1 MFGKVSE
8 DSFQN
13 IFDLSFDSDDSK
25 CVVGSRGLDFL
36 SALSP
41 NSLNSYNNNNNNII
55 KNKNNAFNS
64 SFELDEQL
72 PSSKSWRSEF
82 SGSQQE
88 ELEQAF
94 ANLCSRQR
102 QPSSSAQDAFASS
115 FFPFSLNSISDK
127 NNKSCDLVD
136 NSSRKK
142 LLYSAALTTVG
153 SNSGSSASSTCSSS
167 SSSAISCP
175 STSSGSLPAS
185 KVNPSR
191 YKTELC
197 RPYQENGS
205 CKYGEKC
212 QFAHGLQELRTV
224 NRHPK
229 YKTDLCKTYHSVG
242 FCPYGPRCHFIHSLE
257 ELTAG
262 TPNGT
267 GQRNSPIPNGS
278 SSVCSTPSTPT
289 ATSASTNEIAA
300 AIAAL
305 RQLPIYTPER
315 LSAPPGFGPRPARRP
330 LESLGLTGLNSSG
343 SSGTSSASSLSP
355 SMLTDLEDG
364 NDSLPRLPV
373 FSRLS
378 H

>member
-1 MFGKVSE
+1 MFGKVPE

-13 IFDLSFDSDDSK
+13 IFDLSFDSEENK
-25 CVVGSRGLDFL
+25 CVLGSRGLDFL
-36 SALSP
+36 STLSP
-41 NSLNSYNNNNNNII
+41 NSLNSYNNNNNNHNNNNNSVS
-55 KNKNNAFNS
+55 NKNTNANHS
-64 SFELDEQL
+64 SFEGEQENSGDIKRWRDGFL
-72 PSSKSWRSEF
+72 SSP

-94 ANLCSRQR
+94 AKLYSNRG

-115 FFPFSLNSISDK
+115 FFPFSLNSLSDK
-127 NNKSCDLVD
+127 NKSCDQVD
-136 NSSRKK
+136 NGKK
-142 LLYSAALTTVG
+142 LLYSAALATAGTN
-153 SNSGSSASSTCSSS
+153 NSCSSASSICSS

-175 STSSGSLPAS
+175 SADSLPAS

-212 QFAHGLQELRTV
+212 QFAHGLPELRTV

-229 YKTDLCKTYHSVG
+229 YKTDLCRTYHSVG

-262 TPNGT
+262 TPNN
-267 GQRNSPIPNGS
+267 GQRS
-278 SSVCSTPSTPT
+278 STPSTPT
-289 ATSASTNEIAA
+289 SSSASTNEIAA

-315 LSAPPGFGPRPARRP
+315 VSAPPGFGPRPVRRP
-330 LESLGLTGLNSSG
+330 LEGLGLSGLNSSG
-343 SSGTSSASSLSP
+343 SSGVSSVSSLSP
-355 SMLTDLEDG
+355 SMLEDAN

-373 FSRLS
+373 FSRF

>member
-1 MFGKVSE
+1 MFGKVPE

-25 CVVGSRGLDFL
+25 CVIGSRGLDFL
-36 SALSP
+36 SSLSP
-41 NSLNSYNNNNNNII
+41 NTLNSYNNNNNNNI
-55 KNKNNAFNS
+55 KNNANNS
-64 SFELDEQL
+64 LYELEEQQN
-72 PSSKSWRSEF
+72 KSWRNGFLSSP
-82 SGSQQE
+82 SGTQQE

-94 ANLCSRQR
+94 AKLYSSHR

-115 FFPFSLNSISDK
+115 FFPFSLNSISGEK
-127 NNKSCDLVD
+127 KSCDLVD
-136 NSSRKK
+136 KK
-142 LLYSAALTTVG
+142 LPYSAAVTAG
-153 SNSGSSASSTCSSS
+153 SNSGSSASSTCSS

-197 RPYQENGS
+197 RPYQENGT

-212 QFAHGLQELRTV
+212 QFAHGMPDLRTV

-229 YKTDLCKTYHSVG
+229 YKTDLCRTYHSVG
-242 FCPYGPRCHFIHSLE
+242 FCPYGPRCHFIHSLD

-262 TPNGT
+262 TPTST
-267 GQRNSPIPNGS
+267 GQRNSPIPIGS
-278 SSVCSTPSTPT
+278 GASSTPSTPT
-289 ATSASTNEIAA
+289 TSASTNEIAA

-315 LSAPPGFGPRPARRP
+315 ISAPPGFGPRQSRRP
-330 LESLGLTGLNSSG
+330 LESLGLTGLNSSE
-343 SSGTSSASSLSP
+343 SSGISSVSSLSP
-355 SMLTDLEDG
+355 SLVSDLE
-364 NDSLPRLPV
+364 DSLPRLPV

>member
-1 MFGKVSE
+1 MIDIIF
-8 DSFQN
+8 FQ
-13 IFDLSFDSDDSK
+13 F
-25 CVVGSRGLDFL
+25 
-36 SALSP
+36 
-41 NSLNSYNNNNNNII
+41 
-55 KNKNNAFNS
+55 
-64 SFELDEQL
+64 
-72 PSSKSWRSEF
+72 
-82 SGSQQE
+82 
-88 ELEQAF
+88 
-94 ANLCSRQR
+94 
-102 QPSSSAQDAFASS
+102 QDAFASS
-115 FFPFSLNSISDK
+115 FFPFSLNSISEK
-127 NNKSCDLVD
+127 NSKSFENND
-136 NSSRKK
+136 NNNNRKK
-142 LLYSAALTTVG
+142 LPYPSPPLATTAG
-153 SNSGSSASSTCSSS
+153 SNSYSSASSTCSSS

-212 QFAHGLQELRTV
+212 QFAHGLPELRTV

-289 ATSASTNEIAA
+289 ATSATTNEIAA

-315 LSAPPGFGPRPARRP
+315 VSAPPGFGPRPARRP
-330 LESLGLTGLNSSG
+330 LESLGLSGLNSSG
-343 SSGTSSASSLSP
+343 SSGISSASSLSP

>member
-1 MFGKVSE
+1 M
-8 DSFQN
+8 
-13 IFDLSFDSDDSK
+13 
-25 CVVGSRGLDFL
+25 
-36 SALSP
+36 
-41 NSLNSYNNNNNNII
+41 
-55 KNKNNAFNS
+55 
-64 SFELDEQL
+64 
-72 PSSKSWRSEF
+72 
-82 SGSQQE
+82 
-88 ELEQAF
+88 
-94 ANLCSRQR
+94 
-102 QPSSSAQDAFASS
+102 QDAFASS
-115 FFPFSLNSISDK
+115 FFPFSLNSLSSER
-127 NNKSCDLVD
+127 NKSDLVD
-136 NSSRKK
+136 NSCSNKK
-142 LLYSAALTTVG
+142 LLYSAALTVG
-153 SNSGSSASSTCSSS
+153 SGNNSGSSASSTCSS

-212 QFAHGLQELRTV
+212 QFAHGMPELRTV

-229 YKTDLCKTYHSVG
+229 YKTDLCRTYHSVG

-257 ELTAG
+257 ELTVGSANAG
-262 TPNGT
+262 M
-267 GQRNSPIPNGS
+267 RNSPIPARSAVHSAQS
-278 SSVCSTPSTPT
+278 SQN
-289 ATSASTNEIAA
+289 TSASTNEIAA

-315 LSAPPGFGPRPARRP
+315 LSAPPGFGPRPRRP
-330 LESLGLTGLNSSG
+330 LEGLGLTGLNSSSE
-343 SSGTSSASSLSP
+343 SSGISSVSSLSP
-355 SMLTDLEDG
+355 SLLTDFEDN